1 MKPPS
6 VGPTPVRCKQPAT
19 APVPAPP
26 AADGWVDSFGRL
38 SQEAATWIADLLGV
52 VEKERALRAHEHR
65 CLDEHEKRGL
75 ISQ

>member
-1 MKPPS
+1 M
-6 VGPTPVRCKQPAT
+6 Q
-19 APVPAPP
+19 APP

-38 SQEAATWIADLLGV
+38 SREAATWIADLLGV
-52 VEKERALRAHEHR
+52 VEKERALRAREHQ

>member
-1 MKPPS
+1 
-6 VGPTPVRCKQPAT
+6 
-19 APVPAPP
+19 
-26 AADGWVDSFGRL
+26 VDSFGRL

-52 VEKERALRAHEHR
+52 VEKERSARSHEHR